1 MGKYLLLISLYIC
14 ILTFA
19 YSRESNNNSKAIEFS
34 YGGLINHNFSFSK
47 HNVLMSDLDAN
58 ANANASSPSAPDYT
72 KQFPLIDHS
81 YYLLPH
87 QSLKLAAIFS
97 FYFYPVNSIGI
108 GFTYDIGPGL
118 FFVLGYNLSTLDV
131 TYRDKISL
139 KIGSLKKKSWFI
151 VEGGYNLGGSFD
163 IFTNYP
169 KGWNLSYGPSMF
181 IGYEKLF
188 NNKLIFSIGIN
199 FDYKD
204 KIASHYKYF
213 NIYSQS
219 NNFYYIGIECR
230 IKVGKVILLKKK

>member
-1 MGKYLLLISLYIC
+1 
-14 ILTFA
+14 
-19 YSRESNNNSKAIEFS
+19 
-34 YGGLINHNFSFSK
+34 
-47 HNVLMSDLDAN
+47 
-58 ANANASSPSAPDYT
+58 
-72 KQFPLIDHS
+72 
-81 YYLLPH
+81 
-87 QSLKLAAIFS
+87 
-97 FYFYPVNSIGI
+97 
-108 GFTYDIGPGL
+108 L

-204 KIASHYKYF
+204 KIASHYKYL
-213 NIYSQS
+213 NIYNQS